1 MYVDPFY
8 YSSEYGGELIPLEKF
23 AKAEKKAE
31 AYIRHLTY
39 MHGDIFACENDTV
52 KDAVCAVAEIYYS
65 CDLKNQQGNGS
76 VKSENT
82 DGYSVTYV
90 NEQVDGETAEAV
102 ASRKAYEVARTYLL
116 PLGWLSRKVGYCDA
130 YKCSDHAL

>member
-1 MYVDPFY
+1 MYADHFY
-8 YSSEYGGELIPLEKF
+8 YLSEYGGELIPLERF

-31 AYIRHLTY
+31 AHIRHLTY
-39 MHGDIFACENDTV
+39 VNGDIFACENDTV

-65 CDLKNQQGNGS
+65 CDLKNQQGNGF

-90 NEQVDGETAEAV
+90 NEQVDGETAVTSLA
-102 ASRKAYEVARTYLL
+102 EVWIEILRNVFLNI
-116 PLGWLSRKVGYCDA
+116 
-130 YKCSDHAL
+130 

>member
-1 MYVDPFY
+1 MYADHFY
-8 YSSEYGGELIPLEKF
+8 YLSEYGGELIPLEKF

-116 PLGWLSRKVGYCDA
+116 PLG
-130 YKCSDHAL
+130 

>member
-1 MYVDPFY
+1 MYADHFY
-8 YSSEYGGELIPLEKF
+8 YLSEYGGELIPLEKF

-65 CDLKNQQGNGS
+65 CDLKNQQG
-76 VKSENT
+76 K
-82 DGYSVTYV
+82 
-90 NEQVDGETAEAV
+90 
-102 ASRKAYEVARTYLL
+102 
-116 PLGWLSRKVGYCDA
+116 WICKVGKYGRIQCDLCKRA
-130 YKCSDHAL
+130 GGRRDDRSGRIPQSLRSCTDLSASAGMAVQEGGIL